1 MRIVAFGD
9 IHMEYGNIKKIPALA
24 EADLVVITGDLT
36 NFGGRA
42 DARQVLAAIRAINP
56 NILALPGN
64 LDQPEVGDLLI
75 EEGISLHGQGRLLG
89 NIGIFGVGGS
99 NITPFKT
106 PTEFSEAALTAILQ
120 DAHAQVKEAEHL
132 ILVAHPPPLNTRTD
146 VIASGIH
153 VGSPAVRTFI
163 EAVQPALCLTGHI
176 HEARGTD
183 LLGATRIIN
192 PGMLKD
198 GAWIEIVADV
208 SGISAEL
215 AL

>member
-1 MRIVAFGD
+1 M
-9 IHMEYGNIKKIPALA
+9 
-24 EADLVVITGDLT
+24 
-36 NFGGRA
+36 
-42 DARQVLAAIRAINP
+42 
-56 NILALPGN
+56 
-64 LDQPEVGDLLI
+64 
-75 EEGISLHGQGRLLG
+75 
-89 NIGIFGVGGS
+89 
-99 NITPFKT
+99 
-106 PTEFSEAALTAILQ
+106 TAILQ